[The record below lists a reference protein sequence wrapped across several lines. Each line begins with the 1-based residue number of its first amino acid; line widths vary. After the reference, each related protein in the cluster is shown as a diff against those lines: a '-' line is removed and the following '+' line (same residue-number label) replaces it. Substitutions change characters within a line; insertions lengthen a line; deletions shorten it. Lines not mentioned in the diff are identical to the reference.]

1 VATLHLLRSERTHVI
16 INDSF
21 DVDAPVETVW
31 ALLKDVPRVAAC
43 IPNAKV
49 TDIVDDRTYK
59 AELSMKVGPVSVSYK
74 TTIVITS
81 IDDVTHDVVLDVR
94 GNEAKGRGD
103 VSAKVISHV
112 EQLGITTHVTLQ
124 TDASMTGVI
133 ATVGGRLIEGVAKM
147 TTAKFAQNLAKLAAV
162 GI

>member
-1 VATLHLLRSERTHVI
+1 MI

-21 DVDAPVETVW
+21 NVDAPVDTVW

-49 TDIVDDRTYK
+49 TEVVDDRTYK
-59 AELSMKVGPVSVSYK
+59 AEISMKVGPVSVSYK
-74 TTIVITS
+74 ATIVIES
-81 IDDVTHDVVLDVR
+81 IDDATHDVVLNVR

-103 VSAKVISHV
+103 VSAKVVSHV
-112 EQLGITTHVTLQ
+112 EQQGVKTHVTLQ
-124 TDASMTGVI
+124 TNASMTGVI
-133 ATVGGRLIEGVAKM
+133 ATVGGRLIEGVAKI

>member
-1 VATLHLLRSERTHVI
+1 MI

-21 DVDAPVETVW
+21 EVAAPVDTVW
-31 ALLKDVPRVAAC
+31 ALFKDVPRVATC

-49 TDIVDDRTYK
+49 TEAVNDTTYK
-59 AELSMKVGPVSVSYK
+59 AEIGLKVGPVSVSYK
-74 TTIVITS
+74 ATIIIEK
-81 IDDVTHDVVLDVR
+81 IDDATHDLELNVR

-103 VSAKVISHV
+103 VSARVYAHV
-112 EQLGITTHVTLQ
+112 GVQGEKTHVTLK

-147 TTAKFAQNLAKLAAV
+147 TTAKFAANLAAMAAV
-162 GI
+162 DA